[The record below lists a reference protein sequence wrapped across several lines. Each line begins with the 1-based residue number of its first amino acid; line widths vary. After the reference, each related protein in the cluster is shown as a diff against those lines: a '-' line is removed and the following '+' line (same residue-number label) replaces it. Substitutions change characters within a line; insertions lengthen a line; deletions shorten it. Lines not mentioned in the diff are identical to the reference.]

1 MHGVM
6 LRVTVS
12 SVYKCL
18 RFQCLNVHQLAVAY
32 MLNHVLILCYAVFS
46 HGVSI
51 NRYSLQQW
59 IV

>member
-1 MHGVM
+1 MRGVM

-12 SVYKCL
+12 SIYKCL
-18 RFQCLNVHQLAVAY
+18 RFQCFNVHQPAVAY
-32 MLNHVLILCYAVFS
+32 LLNHVLILCNDVFS
-46 HGVSI
+46 HRVSI